1 MGDPLFHGNIDFG
14 IFVIVVIKT
23 VVTFAMLL
31 ISVLFMVWFERKV
44 IAGMQ
49 NRIGPNRAGPWGILQ
64 SLADGTKLFFKES
77 FTPERSDRRVY
88 RLAPYLS
95 MVPAFLAFAIVPVGG
110 SFALFHPKTT
120 MQLAD
125 PPIGILFLLA

>member
-1 MGDPLFHGNIDFG
+1 MTTAPSCSTRLIWLRSPAAIPCRCTPTSWNGFG
-14 IFVIVVIKT
+14 
-23 VVTFAMLL
+23 A
-31 ISVLFMVWFERKV
+31 
-44 IAGMQ
+44 
-49 NRIGPNRAGPWGILQ
+49 NRAGPWGSLQ

-110 SFALFHPKTT
+110 SFELFHHKTT

-125 PPIGILFLLA
+125 PPIGILF